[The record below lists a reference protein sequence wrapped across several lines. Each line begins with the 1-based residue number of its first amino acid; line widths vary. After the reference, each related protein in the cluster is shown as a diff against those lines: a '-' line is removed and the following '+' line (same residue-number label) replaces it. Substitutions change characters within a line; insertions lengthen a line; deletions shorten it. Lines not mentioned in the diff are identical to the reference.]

1 MNDSY
6 IGFDK
11 EALLEFT
18 VVKDDPSREVE
29 EYDQDTMDALKGPGL
44 IQGMLD
50 IKEGEE
56 SSEELSEVENQE
68 DEVEVLKAKL
78 KKAGLEKAI

>member
-1 MNDSY
+1 
-6 IGFDK
+6 
-11 EALLEFT
+11 
-18 VVKDDPSREVE
+18 
-29 EYDQDTMDALKGPGL
+29 
-44 IQGMLD
+44 MLD

-78 KKAGLEKAI
+78 KKAGLEKAIQKRGTVMNTQLIN